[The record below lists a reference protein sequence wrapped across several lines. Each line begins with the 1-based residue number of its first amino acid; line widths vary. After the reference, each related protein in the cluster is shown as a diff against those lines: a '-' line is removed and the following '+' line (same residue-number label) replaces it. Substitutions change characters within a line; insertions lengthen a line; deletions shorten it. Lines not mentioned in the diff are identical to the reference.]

1 MKLFARLTV
10 LFTTVALVTM
20 AIPSVA
26 RAQHYNQTN
35 LVADASTTATAA
47 HYDAN
52 LKNPWGLARS
62 PSSPWW
68 VSDNGAGVSTLHSG
82 DGTASALVVKIPGPM
97 GSAADFSA
105 TPTGTVFNG
114 TSSFGGSHFIFATED
129 GTISAWTSGAAA
141 VLKVDNSKI
150 PDAADG
156 AVYKGATIAEHNG
169 NLYLYVTNFRAGRV
183 EIYDT
188 NFQPVKFTHKDNNF
202 GQSLFGAFLDN
213 DFAQP
218 FEDFRIPRGF
228 APFNIQNIGGSLFV
242 TYARQDSARHDDVA
256 GDGSGY
262 VDVFTP
268 GGRLEMRLQHGPWL
282 NSPWGAVWAPRDF
295 GTFSNRVLIGNFGSG
310 KIAVF
315 DGFDGDFVGFME
327 DANSNPIVI
336 DGLWALMFGNSALGC
351 PSTPPAGSGLPK
363 CGSAG
368 PYNALFFSSGP
379 NEEAN
384 GLFGTLTPITAE
396 LNGDNQ

>member
-1 MKLFARLTV
+1 MRLLARMAALWTAAV
-10 LFTTVALVTM
+10 FVAMAIPTVAL
-20 AIPSVA
+20 
-26 RAQHYNQTN
+26 AQHYNQTN
-35 LVADASTTATAA
+35 LVADAPTTATAA

-52 LKNPWGLARS
+52 LKNPWGLTRS

-68 VSDNGAGVSTLHSG
+68 VSDNGAGVSTLYSG
-82 DGTASALVVKIPGPM
+82 DGTASPLVVKIPGPM
-97 GSAADFSA
+97 GSAQDFSA

-114 TSSFGGSHFIFATED
+114 TSSFGGSHFIFVTED
-129 GTISAWTSGAAA
+129 GTISAWTSGTAA
-141 VLKVDNSKI
+141 VLEVDNSKI
-150 PDAADG
+150 PNPANG

-169 NLYLYVTNFRAGRV
+169 NLYLYVTNFRSGRV
-183 EIYDT
+183 EIYDS
-188 NFQPVKFTHKDNNF
+188 NFHRVKFTRKDNDF
-202 GQSLFGAFLDN
+202 GESLFGGFLDN
-213 DFAQP
+213 YSAEP

-242 TYARQDSARHDDVA
+242 TYARQDSAKHDDVA

-262 VDVFTP
+262 VDVFSP

-295 GTFSNRVLIGNFGSG
+295 GTFSNRMLIGNFGSG

-315 DGFDGDFVGFME
+315 DGFDGHFVGFME

-368 PYNALFFSSGP
+368 PYNALFFSAGP
-379 NEEAN
+379 NDEAN
-384 GLFGTLTPITAE
+384 GLFGTLTPVTAE

>member
-1 MKLFARLTV
+1 M
-10 LFTTVALVTM
+10 
-20 AIPSVA
+20 
-26 RAQHYNQTN
+26 
-35 LVADASTTATAA
+35 
-47 HYDAN
+47 
-52 LKNPWGLARS
+52 
-62 PSSPWW
+62 
-68 VSDNGAGVSTLHSG
+68 NGY
-82 DGTASALVVKIPGPM
+82 
-97 GSAADFSA
+97 
-105 TPTGTVFNG
+105 PTGQVFYNG
-114 TSSFGGSHFIFATED
+114 IGYVVPNVGPAKFIFVTED

-141 VLKVDNSKI
+141 VLKQDNSKI
-150 PDAADG
+150 PNPANG

-169 NLYLYVTNFRAGRV
+169 NLYLYVTNFRSGRV
-183 EIYDT
+183 EIYDS
-188 NFQPVKFTHKDNNF
+188 NFQPVKFTHKDNDF

-327 DANSNPIVI
+327 DPNNNPVVI
-336 DGLWALMFGNSALGC
+336 DGLWALMFGNSAVGC
-351 PSTPPAGSGLPK
+351 PSTPPVGSGLPK

-368 PYNALFFSSGP
+368 PYNALFFSAGP
-379 NEEAN
+379 NDEAN
-384 GLFGTLTPITAE
+384 GLFGTLTPIPAE

>member
-1 MKLFARLTV
+1 MKLLTRMAV
-10 LFTTVALVTM
+10 SLTTVALVAM
-20 AIPSVA
+20 AIPTVA
-26 RAQHYNQTN
+26 HAQHYNQTN
-35 LVADASTTATAA
+35 LVADAPTTATAA

-52 LKNPWGLARS
+52 LKNAWGLARN

-68 VSDNGAGVSTLHSG
+68 VSDNGAGVSTLYSG

-97 GSAADFSA
+97 GSTPDFTA
-105 TPTGTVFNG
+105 TPTGIVFNG
-114 TSSFGGSHFIFATED
+114 TSSFGGSHFIFVTED
-129 GTISAWTSGAAA
+129 GTISAWTGGTAA

-150 PDAADG
+150 PNPASG

-169 NLYLYVTNFRAGRV
+169 NLYLYVTNFRSGRV
-183 EIYDT
+183 EIYDS
-188 NFQPVKFTHKDNNF
+188 NFQPVKFTHKDNDF
-202 GQSLFGAFLDN
+202 GESAFAGFLDN
-213 DFAQP
+213 YLAQP

-242 TYARQDSARHDDVA
+242 TYARQDSAKHDDVA

-262 VDVFTP
+262 VDVFSP
-268 GGRLEMRLQHGPWL
+268 GGRLEMRLEHGPWL

-315 DGFDGDFVGFME
+315 DGFDGHFVGFMQ

-336 DGLWALMFGNSALGC
+336 DGLWALMFGNSAVGC

-368 PYNALFFSSGP
+368 PYNALFFSAGP
-379 NEEAN
+379 NEEAD
-384 GLFGTLTPITAE
+384 GLFGTLTPATAE
-396 LNGDNQ
+396 LSGDNQ